1 MPKSLKS
8 ALSALVLAAGLAAG
22 PAGAADLKPVRAL
35 IPVRI
40 IDESYTPLTVAKHL
54 GYFADEGLDVTLQ
67 AVGGSNEAAIQIS
80 AGNGDIGAASPA
92 QALVGM
98 QSATDMQIKYV
109 YDLYYA
115 NIWSLS
121 VPPDSPIRSVADLKG
136 KKIGIASM
144 GSAGTTFGRAFAAKA
159 GLDPDRDITFIPVGS
174 GAQAVTAVKTKAVD
188 ALAFWDAALAKFEV
202 AGLQMRELPVDPV
215 LASLPDV
222 SLLARPET
230 IRKDPQMIARFARAV
245 AKGYDFTMA
254 NPAAA
259 VAITWKMY
267 PEAMPRNVPAD
278 KALDEGIKVN
288 QRRMAIW
295 SSPASKDKHG
305 RFEEQDWKKL
315 VTFMMEQKIMKEEV
329 PTSRIFTNDF
339 IDAANDYDRDAVI
352 SKAKAFDINTLN

>member
-1 MPKSLKS
+1 MLKKF
-8 ALSALVLAAGLAAG
+8 ALASLAAALAAG
-22 PAGAADLKPVRAL
+22 PAAAADLKPVRAL

-40 IDESYTPLTVAKHL
+40 IDESYTPLAVAKYL
-54 GYFADEGLDVTLQ
+54 GYFAQEGLDVTLQ

-98 QSATDMQIKYV
+98 QSATNMQIQYF

-121 VPPDSPIRSVADLKG
+121 VTPDSPIKSVAELKG
-136 KKIGIASM
+136 KKVGVAAM
-144 GSAGTTFGRAFAAKA
+144 GSAGTTFGKAFATKA
-159 GLDPDRDITFIPVGS
+159 GLNPDKDITFIPVGS
-174 GAQAVTAVKTKAVD
+174 GAQALTAVKTNAVD

-202 AGLQMRELPVDPV
+202 AGLTMRELPVDPV
-215 LASLPDV
+215 LATLPDV

-230 IRKDPQMIARFARAV
+230 IRKDPEMIKGFARAV

-267 PEAMPRNVPAD
+267 PEAMPRNVSAD
-278 KALDEGIKVN
+278 KALEEGVKVN

-295 SSPASKDKHG
+295 SSPQTQEKHG
-305 RFEEQDWKKL
+305 RFSDEDWKKL
-315 VTFMMEQKIMKEEV
+315 VAFMMEQGIMKEDV
-329 PTSRIFTNDF
+329 PTSRIFTNAF
-339 IDAANDYDRDAVI
+339 IDAANAYDRAAVI
-352 SKAKAFDINTLN
+352 AQAKAFDIKTLN